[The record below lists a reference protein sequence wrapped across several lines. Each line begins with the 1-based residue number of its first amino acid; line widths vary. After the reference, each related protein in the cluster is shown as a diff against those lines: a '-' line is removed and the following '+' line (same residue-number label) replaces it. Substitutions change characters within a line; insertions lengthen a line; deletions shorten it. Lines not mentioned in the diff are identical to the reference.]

1 MLDTNTHEIY
11 NRHGYCYRGIYL
23 IASFPSHNCIVNA
36 RPKINK
42 EAPYISIFQANVH
55 IPKGNYLIT
64 SFLNQHAMD
73 RPKKGVSLRV
83 KTI

>member
-1 MLDTNTHEIY
+1 MDTNTHEIY
-11 NRHGYCYRGIYL
+11 NRYGYCYRGIYAL
-23 IASFPSHNCIVNA
+23 ASFPNHNCIVNA
-36 RPKINK
+36 RPKIIK
-42 EAPYISIFQANVH
+42 EAPYICIFQANVQ

-64 SFLNQHAMD
+64 SLFNQHAMD